1 MDQGVRLRPIYTAAR
16 GQILDGEDLVDHL
29 SNDHAYPIDRL
40 DAASDPALLRLH
52 RVDHATGR
60 ADHHHRQDI
69 ASSVR
74 EAAVEAIYR
83 ELREALT
90 LTLRAAVPAFEQ
102 AILTTLDDAVVNHL
116 DQLAALVPAG
126 DLASDPV
133 TAPALR
139 VTALPDGQLR
149 VWEPHAAQNDLGPMY
164 VLDVFGITVLVRQ
177 RTDGLYVHIDGDAES
192 QPVSRV
198 LLVEVQDGGESE
210 HSLEPGA
217 VAPRPHAGDPGH
229 EPALSQPAGG
239 RVDAGGAVP
248 GILG

>member
-29 SNDHAYPIDRL
+29 SNDHAYPVDRL

-60 ADHHHRQDI
+60 ADHHHGQDI
-69 ASSVR
+69 ASSVQ

-90 LTLRAAVPAFEQ
+90 LALRAAVPAFEQ

-116 DQLAALVPAG
+116 DQLAALV
-126 DLASDPV
+126 LASDPV

-139 VTALPDGQLR
+139 VTALPDGSCSC
-149 VWEPHAAQNDLGPMY
+149 GC
-164 VLDVFGITVLVRQ
+164 GS
-177 RTDGLYVHIDGDAES
+177 RTPPRTTSAPCTCWTSSVSPSWSVSAPTACMCASTATPRATGLA
-192 QPVSRV
+192 
-198 LLVEVQDGGESE
+198 
-210 HSLEPGA
+210 GA
-217 VAPRPHAGDPGH
+217 
-229 EPALSQPAGG
+229 AGG
-239 RVDAGGAVP
+239 GPGRWRVRVQP
-248 GILG
+248 